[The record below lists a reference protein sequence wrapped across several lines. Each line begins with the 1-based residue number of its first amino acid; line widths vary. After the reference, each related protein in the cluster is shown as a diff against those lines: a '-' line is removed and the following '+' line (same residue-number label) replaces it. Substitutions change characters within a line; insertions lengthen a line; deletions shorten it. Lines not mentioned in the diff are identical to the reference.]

1 MNEQETAPQPKKG
14 GKFAILA
21 VLAVIILLFAFFL
34 KDIMIPLIR
43 LEARHDLAGVKEL
56 LADKGFLGALSVI
69 LVEALQMV
77 VVFIPAEFIQISTGL
92 SYPLWA
98 AILLCDIGVCLGATI
113 IFSLVRW
120 FKVRN
125 AAFEKRRGAI
135 ERLSKTM
142 RDRNTVLLLYLLF
155 FMPFIPFGAIC
166 YYGSSTKLSYRRY
179 ILTIATGVIPSIL
192 VSNGMGA
199 AGAAFLLNGLPL
211 WLLILILLVLAGG
224 LIALVLL
231 FLKRFIFREG
241 EGTPDSMMYAFIFF
255 LAGILFGRKQHLTVN
270 DELLAGV
277 EAPYVLLVNHE
288 CSQDFYFVSQ
298 MRHPRN
304 PSVLA
309 NEYYTNR
316 PIVGSATKKAGF
328 LSKKLFTR
336 DSGTVMGILRML
348 RRGYPVIIFPEGRL
362 SPDGR
367 TNRMAESGAGLYKL
381 LKTTLVLVRIEG
393 AYYSHPKWRKRI
405 FRSDVTL
412 TVRRVITPAELKEM
426 SDAELERIIEQELY
440 TNAADHM
447 DTLYPQD
454 DKAEGLEM
462 LLYRCADCGALYQ
475 TEGIGNELVCHA
487 CGASHKLDEHYH
499 FEDGPATIADYY
511 DAIIRMEKPDLDTFS
526 LHTAVK
532 TKIFGK
538 DRGPVR
544 REEGECF
551 LDKKSF
557 RYRSGD
563 KYFEIP
569 TEELPALAF
578 SCGEEFELYWEGE
591 LHYFYPVKDRSQCA
605 RWALYVDLLAEKRQ
619 AEAPAETSA
628 PVRPAR
634 ERRAR
639 KQPAAETAGTPAE
652 TPKETEPA
660 KAAKAPETAASAA
673 ETAGTPA
680 AETSSK
686 KPAPSE
692 GESAHEK
699 G

>member
-1 MNEQETAPQPKKG
+1 MNEQELAPQPKKG
-14 GKFAILA
+14 GKLAVLA
-21 VLAVIILLFAFFL
+21 VLAVIILLFVFFL

-43 LEARHDLAGVKEL
+43 LEMRHDLAGVQEL
-56 LADKGFLGALSVI
+56 LADKGLLGALSVI

-98 AILLCDIGVCLGATI
+98 AIVLCDLGVCLGATI

-120 FKVRN
+120 FKVRSD
-125 AAFEKRRGAI
+125 AFEKRRGAI

-199 AGAAFLLNGLPL
+199 AGAAFLVNGLPL
-211 WLLILILLVLAGG
+211 WLLILILLVLAGA

-255 LAGILFGRKQHLTVN
+255 LAGILFGRRQHLVIN
-270 DELLAGV
+270 DELLAG
-277 EAPYVLLVNHE
+277 APTPYVLLINHE
-288 CSQDFYFVSQ
+288 SSEDFYFISQ

-316 PIVGSATKKAGF
+316 PVVGTATKKAGF

-336 DSGTVMGILRML
+336 DSGTVMGIMRML
-348 RRGYPVIIFPEGRL
+348 RKGYPIMIFPEGRL
-362 SPDGR
+362 SADGR

-381 LKTTLVLVRIEG
+381 LKTTLVLVQIEG

-412 TVRRVITPAELKEM
+412 TVKRVITPAELKEM
-426 SDAELERIIEQELY
+426 SDAELERIIEKELY

-447 DTLYPQD
+447 DTLYPQK

-487 CGASHKLDEHYH
+487 CGASHRLDEHYH
-499 FEDGPATIADYY
+499 FEDGPETIAAYY
-511 DAIIRMEKPDLDTFS
+511 DAIIRLEKPELESFS
-526 LHTAVK
+526 LHTPVK

-538 DRGPVR
+538 EQGPVR
-544 REEGECF
+544 KENGECF
-551 LDKKSF
+551 LDRRSF

-563 KYFEIP
+563 KVFEIP
-569 TEELPALAF
+569 TEQLPALAF

-605 RWALYVDLLAEKRQ
+605 RWALFVDLLAEKRA
-619 AEAPAETSA
+619 AEAPAESTS
-628 PVRPAR
+628 PERPAR
-634 ERRAR
+634 ERRR
-639 KQPAAETAGTPAE
+639 KKEAAAEAPEKAPAAEVPAE
-652 TPKETEPA
+652 GGGDGKE
-660 KAAKAPETAASAA
+660 
-673 ETAGTPA
+673 
-680 AETSSK
+680 
-686 KPAPSE
+686 
-692 GESAHEK
+692 
-699 G
+699 

>member
-1 MNEQETAPQPKKG
+1 MNERESAPERRKG
-14 GKFAILA
+14 GRLAIIA
-21 VLAVIILLFAFFL
+21 VLAVIILLFVFFL

-43 LEARHDLAGVKEL
+43 LEARHDLSGVKEL
-56 LADKGFLGALSVI
+56 LADKGLFGALSVI

-98 AILLCDIGVCLGATI
+98 AILLCDLGVCLGATI

-142 RDRNTVLLLYLLF
+142 RERNTVLLLYLLF

-166 YYGSSTKLSYRRY
+166 YYGSSTKLPYRKY
-179 ILTIATGVIPSIL
+179 IFTIATGVIPSIL

-199 AGAAFLLNGLPL
+199 AGAAFLLNDLPL
-211 WLLILILLVLAGG
+211 WLLILILLVLAGA
-224 LIALVLL
+224 LIALVLA

-255 LAGILFGRKQHLTVN
+255 LAGILFGRRQRLTVD
-270 DELLAGV
+270 DELLKNV
-277 EAPYVLLVNHE
+277 EAPYVLLINHE
-288 CSQDFYFVSQ
+288 CSEDFYFVSQ
-298 MRHPRN
+298 MAHPKN
-304 PSVLA
+304 PAVLA
-309 NEYYTNR
+309 NEYYLNR
-316 PIVGSATKKAGF
+316 PIIGSATKKAGF

-336 DSGTVMGILRML
+336 DSGTVMGILRTL
-348 RRGYPVIIFPEGRL
+348 RKGYPVMIFPEGRL

-393 AYYSHPKWRKRI
+393 AYYSHPKWRKRR
-405 FRSDVTL
+405 FPSDVHL
-412 TVRRVITPAELKEM
+412 TVRRVLTPAELKAM
-426 SDAELERIIEQELY
+426 SDAELERIIETELFS
-440 TNAADHM
+440 NAADHM
-447 DTLYPQD
+447 ETLYPQK
-454 DKAEGLEM
+454 DKAKGLEN

-487 CGASHKLDEHYH
+487 CGSRHQFDEHYR
-499 FEDGPATIADYY
+499 FTSGPASIPAYY
-511 DAIIRMEKPDLDTFS
+511 DAIIQLEKPDLDTFS
-526 LHTAVK
+526 LHTPVK

-538 DRGPVR
+538 DKGPVR
-544 REEGECF
+544 KEDGECF
-551 LDKKSF
+551 LDKDKFS
-557 RYRSGD
+557 YRSGE

-569 TEELPALAF
+569 TSELPALAF
-578 SCGEEFELYWEGE
+578 SCGEEFELYYDGE
-591 LHYFYPVKDRSQCA
+591 LHYFYPVNDRAQCA
-605 RWALYVDLLAEKRQ
+605 RWALLVDMLAEKRRL
-619 AEAPAETSA
+619 EAPAETAA
-628 PVRPAR
+628 PLRPAR
-634 ERRAR
+634 ERRVR
-639 KQPAAETAGTPAE
+639 KQAEAA
-652 TPKETEPA
+652 
-660 KAAKAPETAASAA
+660 APP
-673 ETAGTPA
+673 AGTPA
-680 AETSSK
+680 AETSSE

-692 GESAHEK
+692 GESADEK